1 MPGRTLFTDV
11 LPGSFC
17 YSNRCPSAKYI
28 NHGAVS
34 YTFDKI
40 FHQVFTNYGID
51 AILKGTTLDC
61 GIVNRRCTRG

>member
-17 YSNRCPSAKYI
+17 YSNRHPSAKYI

>member
-17 YSNRCPSAKYI
+17 YSNRHPSAKYI

-40 FHQVFTNYGID
+40 FHHLFTNYSVD
-51 AILKGTTLDC
+51 AILKDTT
-61 GIVNRRCTRG
+61 

>member
-17 YSNRCPSAKYI
+17 YAIRCHSAKYI
-28 NHGAVS
+28 NHGTVS

-40 FHQVFTNYGID
+40 FHHLFTKYSVD
-51 AILKGTTLDC
+51 AILKGTT
-61 GIVNRRCTRG
+61 